1 MFFTT
6 GELALSDAQRVAY
19 RLTATTIQSV
29 GTGEYSN
36 AALAARTAK
45 SRAWH
50 EKHGNGRRGVSSS
63 SQACRS
69 AWRTNA
75 CSGSS
80 PILQACWSAPGVRRT
95 PCLALRR
102 MLANVALRTSIGS
115 RRRSVPLS
123 SSRSKA
129 YRNACG
135 SFRRVAEQVECSH
148 SSASQH
154 TTSPS
159 IRQQRTL
166 RWFTASTIA

>member
-1 MFFTT
+1 MIR
-6 GELALSDAQRVAY
+6 EDSEIASLAR
-19 RLTATTIQSV
+19 
-29 GTGEYSN
+29 
-36 AALAARTAK
+36 K
-45 SRAWH
+45 AW
-50 EKHGNGRRGVSSS
+50 K
-63 SQACRS
+63 RS
-69 AWRTNA
+69 ARRIVELPSLPERLAYQRMQLRGSLQPHLAGVPEDNVTLG
-75 CSGSS
+75 CSRCSF
-80 PILQACWSAPGVRRT
+80 RRT

-115 RRRSVPLS
+115 RRRSVPFS
-123 SSRSKA
+123 SSWSKA